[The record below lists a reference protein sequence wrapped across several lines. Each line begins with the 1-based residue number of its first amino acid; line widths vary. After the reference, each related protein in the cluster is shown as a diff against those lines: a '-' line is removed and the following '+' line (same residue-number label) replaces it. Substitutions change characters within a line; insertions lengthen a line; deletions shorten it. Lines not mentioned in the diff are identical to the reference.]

1 MSNAEVTVAGESRVW
16 LAEFGAG
23 PGHSYVYQ
31 GCMKIGDTSW
41 PQGDITRIECPSPD
55 RFNEFVEV
63 AAVQGAQERVSTEL
77 MGRYPRDLS
86 NLLELT
92 RRRCRFDIQVH
103 VGKCHNPQD
112 FVGGWDKIKVYRDA
126 RVTEYSD
133 ENAGALESG
142 DQNPTNETG
151 AISAKDL
158 YEIVP
163 IAFAEKAKTEVV
175 REVVAAV
182 ICDSVSC
189 GDCENPSKGCEKA
202 FFLMGGTGATPGT
215 RPAVVFT
222 GDGGITWDV
231 SYISTMFSDEVPTGL
246 ACVGGY
252 LVAIS
257 QTTTGLHYASIDDI
271 LAGTETWVE
280 MTTGFAG
287 AIEPMAISSH
297 GARAT
302 WIVGELGYIFFVL
315 DPTLSAEVQDPGVA
329 TTQNL
334 TAVHANDARNVV
346 AVGASNAVVYTDNGG
361 ETWQSVT
368 GPAVGIALTAV
379 WMLGATTWLV
389 GTAAGALWYTDNAGV
404 SWTAIS
410 LPGTPTVI
418 RDIKFVDDTVGY
430 LAFDVAGPL
439 GRIARTIDGGAT
451 WYILPEKASSGT
463 IPANDRINEVAPC
476 RDNPNVLYAGGLSDL
491 STDGI
496 ILKAA

>member
-1 MSNAEVTVAGESRVW
+1 MGNEITVAGESRVW

-23 PGHSYVYQ
+23 PGHAFVYQ

-55 RFNEFVEV
+55 RRNEFVEV

-77 MGRYPRDLS
+77 MGRYPRDIS
-86 NLLELT
+86 TLLELT

-103 VGKCHNPQD
+103 VGRCKSPQD
-112 FVGGWDKIKVYRDA
+112 YLGGWDKIKVYREA
-126 RVTEYSD
+126 TVTEWSD
-133 ENAGALESG
+133 ENAGAIESG
-142 DQNPTNETG
+142 EQNPTNETG

-182 ICDSVSC
+182 ICDSASC

-215 RPAVVFT
+215 KPAVVFT
-222 GDGGITWDV
+222 GDGGVTWGV
-231 SYISTMFSDEVPTGL
+231 SYVDSMFSDETPTGL

-257 QTTTGLHYASIDDI
+257 ETTTGLHYASIDEI

-280 MTTGFAG
+280 MTTGFVG
-287 AIEPMAISSH
+287 AIEPFAIASA

-302 WIVGELGYIFFVL
+302 WIVGEDGYIFFVL
-315 DPTLSAEVQDPGVA
+315 DPTVSAEVQDEGVA
-329 TTQNL
+329 TSQDL
-334 TAVHANDARNVV
+334 ADIAALDGRNVV
-346 AVGASNAVVYTDNGG
+346 AVGASNAVVFTDNGG
-361 ETWQSVT
+361 VTWQSVT
-368 GPAVGIALTAV
+368 GPSVGVNLTAV
-379 WMLGATTWLV
+379 VMLGASLWLV
-389 GTAAGALWYTDNAGV
+389 GNANGALYFTENAGV
-404 SWTAIS
+404 SWTQIS

-418 RDIKFVDDTVGY
+418 RDIKFVDDVVGY
-430 LAFDVAGPL
+430 LAFDAAGPA
-439 GRIARTIDGGAT
+439 GRIARTVDGGAT
-451 WYILPEKASSGT
+451 WYILPEKAVSGV
-463 IPANDRINEVAPC
+463 IPANDRINEIAVC
-476 RDNPNVLYAGGLSDL
+476 RDNVNLIFAGGLSDL

-496 ILKAA
+496 IIKAA